1 MVLADSFYYQPV
13 QIDTINTRVNADLF
27 AKEGDANGRGMVV
40 QITENGIIKD
50 TTGIT
55 LRLQWSHLSVVASG
69 FKEFEVVD
77 ATKGLYKVQYPTSML
92 HRGRVEAFIRIA
104 DNDILSG
111 TRNLLITVER
121 MVGSDETIE
130 AADDFSALQSAL
142 TKLSIWESTISG
154 KADKTEVEVERKRI
168 DNLIALPEGATT
180 NDARLEDIKIGADG
194 IIYDSPGTA
203 VRKIGADLNQN
214 IIPLQNEFEN
224 GNFKNTG
231 GWYGKT
237 ASVSVS
243 ENVLKVVPNGIY
255 ARILSHTINNLI
267 VGDTYYISLDF
278 KTLKETDAVN
288 FPNFS
293 PVLYFPDNV
302 GMGEF
307 TTISGISEATSSEF
321 RFNMYLPPDATDFS
335 TYEMYVKNAIAI
347 NLSKTFSDSNRP
359 TKELL
364 DALVLGSPTIWWGER
379 NAFSQKQLFDLNNL
393 KIDAERKRIDN
404 LIALPGG
411 ATTNDARLED
421 IKIGADGIIYD
432 SPGNAVRKIGADL
445 NQNIIPL
452 QNEFE
457 NGNFKNTGGW
467 YGKTASVSVSE
478 NVLKVVPNGIYAR
491 ILSHTINN
499 LIVGDTYYISL
510 DFKTLKETDAVNF
523 PNFSPVLYFPDNV
536 GMGEFTTISGISEA
550 TSSEF
555 RFNMYLPPDA
565 TDFSTYEMY
574 VKNAIAINLSKTF
587 SDSNRPT
594 KELLD
599 ALVLGSPTIW
609 WGERNAFSQKQL
621 FDLNNLKI
629 DAISN
634 NKLKVMS
641 FNCGTWYDG
650 VTRVPDIEV
659 EEITFY
665 TRKLFGEFDCDFV
678 LGQEFSEYFDV
689 SNTIL
694 AIPHVMDFKYE
705 YNTEGSYEH
714 VSSSLRCP
722 VISKFPISGT
732 SLTGFSS
739 GVTKRHYVKTY
750 SQINGKNV
758 CFISTLLDKND
769 TYRLSQ
775 MQQLIAVM
783 NQEEYVVLGGDFNI
797 KDKVEYAIFTNAGYA
812 LANGGVLGWFDTLAS
827 YTDDVVRPI
836 DNIIVSPNIRIENVF
851 VDEKRPDDHRAII
864 ADLSF

>member
-1 MVLADSFYYQPV
+1 MVLADSFYYQLV

-194 IIYDSPGTA
+194 IIYDSPGNA

-231 GWYGKT
+231 GWWGKT

-255 ARILSHTINNLI
+255 ARILTHTINNLI

-321 RFNMYLPPDATDFS
+321 RFNMYT
-335 TYEMYVKNAIAI
+335 
-347 NLSKTFSDSNRP
+347 
-359 TKELL
+359 
-364 DALVLGSPTIWWGER
+364 
-379 NAFSQKQLFDLNNL
+379 
-393 KIDAERKRIDN
+393 
-404 LIALPGG
+404 
-411 ATTNDARLED
+411 
-421 IKIGADGIIYD
+421 
-432 SPGNAVRKIGADL
+432 
-445 NQNIIPL
+445 
-452 QNEFE
+452 
-457 NGNFKNTGGW
+457 
-467 YGKTASVSVSE
+467 
-478 NVLKVVPNGIYAR
+478 
-491 ILSHTINN
+491 
-499 LIVGDTYYISL
+499 
-510 DFKTLKETDAVNF
+510 
-523 PNFSPVLYFPDNV
+523 
-536 GMGEFTTISGISEA
+536 
-550 TSSEF
+550 
-555 RFNMYLPPDA
+555 PPDA

-705 YNTEGSYEH
+705 YNTEGSYTPI
-714 VSSSLRCP
+714 SSSLRCP
-722 VISKFPISGT
+722 VISKVPISGT
-732 SLTGFSS
+732 SLTVFSS
-739 GVTKRHYVKTY
+739 GDTKRHYVKTY

-758 CFISTLLDKND
+758 CFISTLLDKNN

-775 MQQLIAVM
+775 MEQLITVM

-827 YTDDVVRPI
+827 YTDEVVRPI

-864 ADLSF
+864 AELSF

>member
-142 TKLSIWESTISG
+142 TKLSIWESTIRG

-168 DNLIALPEGATT
+168 DNLIALPE
-180 NDARLEDIKIGADG
+180 
-194 IIYDSPGTA
+194 
-203 VRKIGADLNQN
+203 
-214 IIPLQNEFEN
+214 
-224 GNFKNTG
+224 
-231 GWYGKT
+231 
-237 ASVSVS
+237 
-243 ENVLKVVPNGIY
+243 
-255 ARILSHTINNLI
+255 
-267 VGDTYYISLDF
+267 
-278 KTLKETDAVN
+278 
-288 FPNFS
+288 
-293 PVLYFPDNV
+293 
-302 GMGEF
+302 
-307 TTISGISEATSSEF
+307 
-321 RFNMYLPPDATDFS
+321 
-335 TYEMYVKNAIAI
+335 
-347 NLSKTFSDSNRP
+347 
-359 TKELL
+359 
-364 DALVLGSPTIWWGER
+364 
-379 NAFSQKQLFDLNNL
+379 
-393 KIDAERKRIDN
+393 
-404 LIALPGG
+404 G

-491 ILSHTINN
+491 ILTHTINN

-555 RFNMYLPPDA
+555 RFNMYTPPDA

-775 MQQLIAVM
+775 MQQLITVM

-827 YTDDVVRPI
+827 YTDEVVRPI

-851 VDEKRPDDHRAII
+851 VDEKRADDHRAII
-864 ADLSF
+864 AELSF

>member
-40 QITENGIIKD
+40 QITENGMIKD

-55 LRLQWSHLSVVASG
+55 LRLQWSHISVGTSG
-69 FKEFEVVD
+69 FTDFEIVD
-77 ATKGLYKVQYPTSML
+77 ATKGLYKVKYPTSML

-104 DNDILSG
+104 DNGILSG
-111 TRNLLITVER
+111 TRNLMITVER

-154 KADKTEVEVERKRI
+154 KADKTEVEVERRRI
-168 DNLIALPEGATT
+168 DNLIALPE
-180 NDARLEDIKIGADG
+180 
-194 IIYDSPGTA
+194 
-203 VRKIGADLNQN
+203 
-214 IIPLQNEFEN
+214 
-224 GNFKNTG
+224 
-231 GWYGKT
+231 
-237 ASVSVS
+237 
-243 ENVLKVVPNGIY
+243 
-255 ARILSHTINNLI
+255 
-267 VGDTYYISLDF
+267 
-278 KTLKETDAVN
+278 
-288 FPNFS
+288 
-293 PVLYFPDNV
+293 
-302 GMGEF
+302 
-307 TTISGISEATSSEF
+307 
-321 RFNMYLPPDATDFS
+321 
-335 TYEMYVKNAIAI
+335 
-347 NLSKTFSDSNRP
+347 
-359 TKELL
+359 
-364 DALVLGSPTIWWGER
+364 
-379 NAFSQKQLFDLNNL
+379 
-393 KIDAERKRIDN
+393 
-404 LIALPGG
+404 G

-467 YGKTASVSVSE
+467 WGKTASVSVSE

-510 DFKTLKETDAVNF
+510 DFKTLKETDVVNF

-555 RFNMYLPPDA
+555 RFNMYIPPDA
-565 TDFSTYEMY
+565 TDFRTYEMY

-775 MQQLIAVM
+775 MQQLITVM

-827 YTDDVVRPI
+827 YTDEVVRPI

-864 ADLSF
+864 AELSF

>member
-1 MVLADSFYYQPV
+1 MVLADSFYYQLV

-142 TKLSIWESTISG
+142 TKLSIWESTIRG

-194 IIYDSPGTA
+194 TIYDSPGDA
-203 VRKIGADLNQN
+203 VRKIGVDLNQN

-255 ARILSHTINNLI
+255 ARILTNTINNLI

-278 KTLKETDAVN
+278 KTLKETDVVN

-321 RFNMYLPPDATDFS
+321 RFNMYTPPDATDF
-335 TYEMYVKNAIAI
+335 N
-347 NLSKTFSDSNRP
+347 
-359 TKELL
+359 
-364 DALVLGSPTIWWGER
+364 
-379 NAFSQKQLFDLNNL
+379 
-393 KIDAERKRIDN
+393 
-404 LIALPGG
+404 
-411 ATTNDARLED
+411 
-421 IKIGADGIIYD
+421 
-432 SPGNAVRKIGADL
+432 
-445 NQNIIPL
+445 
-452 QNEFE
+452 
-457 NGNFKNTGGW
+457 
-467 YGKTASVSVSE
+467 
-478 NVLKVVPNGIYAR
+478 
-491 ILSHTINN
+491 
-499 LIVGDTYYISL
+499 
-510 DFKTLKETDAVNF
+510 
-523 PNFSPVLYFPDNV
+523 
-536 GMGEFTTISGISEA
+536 
-550 TSSEF
+550 
-555 RFNMYLPPDA
+555 
-565 TDFSTYEMY
+565 TYEMY

-775 MQQLIAVM
+775 MQQLITVM

-827 YTDDVVRPI
+827 YTDEVVRPI

-851 VDEKRPDDHRAII
+851 VDEKRADDHRAII
-864 ADLSF
+864 AELSF

>member
-1 MVLADSFYYQPV
+1 MVLADSFYYQLV

-154 KADKTEVEVERKRI
+154 KADKTEVEVERQRI
-168 DNLIALPEGATT
+168 DNLIALPGGATT

-231 GWYGKT
+231 GWYGKV

-255 ARILSHTINNLI
+255 ARILTHTINNLI

-321 RFNMYLPPDATDFS
+321 RFNMYT
-335 TYEMYVKNAIAI
+335 
-347 NLSKTFSDSNRP
+347 
-359 TKELL
+359 
-364 DALVLGSPTIWWGER
+364 
-379 NAFSQKQLFDLNNL
+379 
-393 KIDAERKRIDN
+393 
-404 LIALPGG
+404 
-411 ATTNDARLED
+411 
-421 IKIGADGIIYD
+421 
-432 SPGNAVRKIGADL
+432 
-445 NQNIIPL
+445 
-452 QNEFE
+452 
-457 NGNFKNTGGW
+457 
-467 YGKTASVSVSE
+467 
-478 NVLKVVPNGIYAR
+478 
-491 ILSHTINN
+491 
-499 LIVGDTYYISL
+499 
-510 DFKTLKETDAVNF
+510 
-523 PNFSPVLYFPDNV
+523 
-536 GMGEFTTISGISEA
+536 
-550 TSSEF
+550 
-555 RFNMYLPPDA
+555 PPDA

-775 MQQLIAVM
+775 MQQLITVM

-827 YTDDVVRPI
+827 YTDEVVRPI

-864 ADLSF
+864 AELSF

>member
-1 MVLADSFYYQPV
+1 MVLSDSFYYQPV

-194 IIYDSPGTA
+194 IIYDSPGNA

-231 GWYGKT
+231 GWWGKT

-255 ARILSHTINNLI
+255 ARILTNTINNLI

-278 KTLKETDAVN
+278 KTLKETDVVN

-321 RFNMYLPPDATDFS
+321 RFNMY
-335 TYEMYVKNAIAI
+335 I
-347 NLSKTFSDSNRP
+347 
-359 TKELL
+359 
-364 DALVLGSPTIWWGER
+364 
-379 NAFSQKQLFDLNNL
+379 
-393 KIDAERKRIDN
+393 
-404 LIALPGG
+404 
-411 ATTNDARLED
+411 
-421 IKIGADGIIYD
+421 
-432 SPGNAVRKIGADL
+432 
-445 NQNIIPL
+445 
-452 QNEFE
+452 
-457 NGNFKNTGGW
+457 
-467 YGKTASVSVSE
+467 
-478 NVLKVVPNGIYAR
+478 
-491 ILSHTINN
+491 
-499 LIVGDTYYISL
+499 
-510 DFKTLKETDAVNF
+510 
-523 PNFSPVLYFPDNV
+523 
-536 GMGEFTTISGISEA
+536 
-550 TSSEF
+550 
-555 RFNMYLPPDA
+555 PPDA

-775 MQQLIAVM
+775 MQQLITVM

-827 YTDDVVRPI
+827 YTDEVVRPI

-864 ADLSF
+864 AELSF

>member
-1 MVLADSFYYQPV
+1 MVLADSFYYQLV

-92 HRGRVEAFIRIA
+92 HRGRVEAFIRIV
-104 DNDILSG
+104 DNDMLSG

-142 TKLSIWESTISG
+142 TKLSIWEPIISG

-168 DNLIALPEGATT
+168 DNLIALPE
-180 NDARLEDIKIGADG
+180 
-194 IIYDSPGTA
+194 
-203 VRKIGADLNQN
+203 
-214 IIPLQNEFEN
+214 
-224 GNFKNTG
+224 
-231 GWYGKT
+231 
-237 ASVSVS
+237 
-243 ENVLKVVPNGIY
+243 
-255 ARILSHTINNLI
+255 
-267 VGDTYYISLDF
+267 
-278 KTLKETDAVN
+278 
-288 FPNFS
+288 
-293 PVLYFPDNV
+293 
-302 GMGEF
+302 
-307 TTISGISEATSSEF
+307 
-321 RFNMYLPPDATDFS
+321 
-335 TYEMYVKNAIAI
+335 
-347 NLSKTFSDSNRP
+347 
-359 TKELL
+359 
-364 DALVLGSPTIWWGER
+364 
-379 NAFSQKQLFDLNNL
+379 
-393 KIDAERKRIDN
+393 
-404 LIALPGG
+404 G

-467 YGKTASVSVSE
+467 YGKVASVSVSE

-491 ILSHTINN
+491 ILTHTINN

-510 DFKTLKETDAVNF
+510 DFKTLKETDVVNF

-536 GMGEFTTISGISEA
+536 GMGEFTTISGISKA

-555 RFNMYLPPDA
+555 RFNMYTPPDA

-775 MQQLIAVM
+775 MQQLITVM

-827 YTDDVVRPI
+827 YTDEVVRPI

-851 VDEKRPDDHRAII
+851 VDEKRADDHRAII
-864 ADLSF
+864 AELSF

>member
-1 MVLADSFYYQPV
+1 MVLADSFYYQLV

-154 KADKTEVEVERKRI
+154 KADKTEVEVERQRI
-168 DNLIALPEGATT
+168 DNLIALPGGATT

-231 GWYGKT
+231 GWWGKT

-255 ARILSHTINNLI
+255 ARILTHTINNLI

-321 RFNMYLPPDATDFS
+321 RFNMYT
-335 TYEMYVKNAIAI
+335 
-347 NLSKTFSDSNRP
+347 
-359 TKELL
+359 
-364 DALVLGSPTIWWGER
+364 
-379 NAFSQKQLFDLNNL
+379 
-393 KIDAERKRIDN
+393 
-404 LIALPGG
+404 
-411 ATTNDARLED
+411 
-421 IKIGADGIIYD
+421 
-432 SPGNAVRKIGADL
+432 
-445 NQNIIPL
+445 
-452 QNEFE
+452 
-457 NGNFKNTGGW
+457 
-467 YGKTASVSVSE
+467 
-478 NVLKVVPNGIYAR
+478 
-491 ILSHTINN
+491 
-499 LIVGDTYYISL
+499 
-510 DFKTLKETDAVNF
+510 
-523 PNFSPVLYFPDNV
+523 
-536 GMGEFTTISGISEA
+536 
-550 TSSEF
+550 
-555 RFNMYLPPDA
+555 PPDA

-775 MQQLIAVM
+775 MQQLITVM

-827 YTDDVVRPI
+827 YTDEVVRPI

-864 ADLSF
+864 AELSF

>member
-1 MVLADSFYYQPV
+1 MYPKTPTFDVALKSTERQWVQKIPEVYTNDLNSVSIQFKITDCTDTELTGSTAIVLLKMRDGSFFQGPSVDVTRTLNVFSYTLKENEGNHDGLAEIQLIV
-13 QIDTINTRVNADLF
+13 TIDTKKFATQKYNFKVITGLDSEVAREIMIHDWSTLTTEARAYIDEFAANEILRQAGYDADHAQALLDQSNY
-27 AKEGDANGRGMVV
+27 AVLLEGV
-40 QITENGIIKD
+40 
-50 TTGIT
+50 
-55 LRLQWSHLSVVASG
+55 
-69 FKEFEVVD
+69 
-77 ATKGLYKVQYPTSML
+77 
-92 HRGRVEAFIRIA
+92 
-104 DNDILSG
+104 
-111 TRNLLITVER
+111 
-121 MVGSDETIE
+121 
-130 AADDFSALQSAL
+130 
-142 TKLSIWESTISG
+142 
-154 KADKTEVEVERKRI
+154 
-168 DNLIALPEGATT
+168 TT

-194 IIYDSPGTA
+194 IIYDSPGNA

-231 GWYGKT
+231 GWWGKT

-321 RFNMYLPPDATDFS
+321 RFNMY
-335 TYEMYVKNAIAI
+335 I
-347 NLSKTFSDSNRP
+347 
-359 TKELL
+359 
-364 DALVLGSPTIWWGER
+364 
-379 NAFSQKQLFDLNNL
+379 
-393 KIDAERKRIDN
+393 
-404 LIALPGG
+404 
-411 ATTNDARLED
+411 
-421 IKIGADGIIYD
+421 
-432 SPGNAVRKIGADL
+432 
-445 NQNIIPL
+445 
-452 QNEFE
+452 
-457 NGNFKNTGGW
+457 
-467 YGKTASVSVSE
+467 
-478 NVLKVVPNGIYAR
+478 
-491 ILSHTINN
+491 
-499 LIVGDTYYISL
+499 
-510 DFKTLKETDAVNF
+510 
-523 PNFSPVLYFPDNV
+523 
-536 GMGEFTTISGISEA
+536 
-550 TSSEF
+550 
-555 RFNMYLPPDA
+555 PPDA

-705 YNTEGSYEH
+705 YNTEGSYTPI
-714 VSSSLRCP
+714 SSSLRCP
-722 VISKFPISGT
+722 VISKVPISGT
-732 SLTGFSS
+732 SLTVFSS
-739 GVTKRHYVKTY
+739 GDTKRHYVKTY

-775 MQQLIAVM
+775 MQQLITVM

-827 YTDDVVRPI
+827 YTDEVVRPI

-864 ADLSF
+864 AELSF

>member
-1 MVLADSFYYQPV
+1 MVLADSFYYQLV

-154 KADKTEVEVERKRI
+154 KADKTEVEVERRRI
-168 DNLIALPEGATT
+168 DNLIALPE
-180 NDARLEDIKIGADG
+180 
-194 IIYDSPGTA
+194 
-203 VRKIGADLNQN
+203 
-214 IIPLQNEFEN
+214 
-224 GNFKNTG
+224 
-231 GWYGKT
+231 
-237 ASVSVS
+237 
-243 ENVLKVVPNGIY
+243 
-255 ARILSHTINNLI
+255 
-267 VGDTYYISLDF
+267 
-278 KTLKETDAVN
+278 
-288 FPNFS
+288 
-293 PVLYFPDNV
+293 
-302 GMGEF
+302 
-307 TTISGISEATSSEF
+307 
-321 RFNMYLPPDATDFS
+321 
-335 TYEMYVKNAIAI
+335 
-347 NLSKTFSDSNRP
+347 
-359 TKELL
+359 
-364 DALVLGSPTIWWGER
+364 
-379 NAFSQKQLFDLNNL
+379 
-393 KIDAERKRIDN
+393 
-404 LIALPGG
+404 G

-467 YGKTASVSVSE
+467 WGKTASVSVSE

-510 DFKTLKETDAVNF
+510 DFKTLKETDVVNF

-555 RFNMYLPPDA
+555 RFNMYIPPDA

-705 YNTEGSYEH
+705 YNTEGSYTPI
-714 VSSSLRCP
+714 SSSLRCP

-775 MQQLIAVM
+775 MQQLITVM

-827 YTDDVVRPI
+827 YTDEVVRPI

-864 ADLSF
+864 AELSF

>member
-1 MVLADSFYYQPV
+1 MVLADSFYYQLV

-154 KADKTEVEVERKRI
+154 KADKTEVEVERRRI
-168 DNLIALPEGATT
+168 DNLIALPGGATT

-231 GWYGKT
+231 GWYGKV

-255 ARILSHTINNLI
+255 ARILTHTINNLI

-321 RFNMYLPPDATDFS
+321 RFNMYT
-335 TYEMYVKNAIAI
+335 
-347 NLSKTFSDSNRP
+347 
-359 TKELL
+359 
-364 DALVLGSPTIWWGER
+364 
-379 NAFSQKQLFDLNNL
+379 
-393 KIDAERKRIDN
+393 
-404 LIALPGG
+404 
-411 ATTNDARLED
+411 
-421 IKIGADGIIYD
+421 
-432 SPGNAVRKIGADL
+432 
-445 NQNIIPL
+445 
-452 QNEFE
+452 
-457 NGNFKNTGGW
+457 
-467 YGKTASVSVSE
+467 
-478 NVLKVVPNGIYAR
+478 
-491 ILSHTINN
+491 
-499 LIVGDTYYISL
+499 
-510 DFKTLKETDAVNF
+510 
-523 PNFSPVLYFPDNV
+523 
-536 GMGEFTTISGISEA
+536 
-550 TSSEF
+550 
-555 RFNMYLPPDA
+555 PPDA

-775 MQQLIAVM
+775 MQQLITVM

-827 YTDDVVRPI
+827 YTDEVVRPI

-864 ADLSF
+864 AELSF

>member
-154 KADKTEVEVERKRI
+154 KADKTEVEVERRRI

-194 IIYDSPGTA
+194 IIYDSPGNA

-231 GWYGKT
+231 GWYGKV

-243 ENVLKVVPNGIY
+243 KNVLKVVPNGIY
-255 ARILSHTINNLI
+255 ARILTHTINNLI

-321 RFNMYLPPDATDFS
+321 RFNMYT
-335 TYEMYVKNAIAI
+335 
-347 NLSKTFSDSNRP
+347 
-359 TKELL
+359 
-364 DALVLGSPTIWWGER
+364 
-379 NAFSQKQLFDLNNL
+379 
-393 KIDAERKRIDN
+393 
-404 LIALPGG
+404 
-411 ATTNDARLED
+411 
-421 IKIGADGIIYD
+421 
-432 SPGNAVRKIGADL
+432 
-445 NQNIIPL
+445 
-452 QNEFE
+452 
-457 NGNFKNTGGW
+457 
-467 YGKTASVSVSE
+467 
-478 NVLKVVPNGIYAR
+478 
-491 ILSHTINN
+491 
-499 LIVGDTYYISL
+499 
-510 DFKTLKETDAVNF
+510 
-523 PNFSPVLYFPDNV
+523 
-536 GMGEFTTISGISEA
+536 
-550 TSSEF
+550 
-555 RFNMYLPPDA
+555 PPDA

-775 MQQLIAVM
+775 MQQLITVM

-827 YTDDVVRPI
+827 YTDEVVRPI

-851 VDEKRPDDHRAII
+851 VDEKRADDHRAII
-864 ADLSF
+864 AELSF

>member
-1 MVLADSFYYQPV
+1 MVLADSFYYQLV

-154 KADKTEVEVERKRI
+154 KADKTEVEVERRRI

-194 IIYDSPGTA
+194 TIYDSPGNA

-231 GWYGKT
+231 GWSGKV

-243 ENVLKVVPNGIY
+243 ENVLKVVPNGTY
-255 ARILSHTINNLI
+255 ARILTHTINNLI

-307 TTISGISEATSSEF
+307 TTISGISKATSSEF
-321 RFNMYLPPDATDFS
+321 RFNMYT
-335 TYEMYVKNAIAI
+335 
-347 NLSKTFSDSNRP
+347 
-359 TKELL
+359 
-364 DALVLGSPTIWWGER
+364 
-379 NAFSQKQLFDLNNL
+379 
-393 KIDAERKRIDN
+393 
-404 LIALPGG
+404 
-411 ATTNDARLED
+411 
-421 IKIGADGIIYD
+421 
-432 SPGNAVRKIGADL
+432 
-445 NQNIIPL
+445 
-452 QNEFE
+452 
-457 NGNFKNTGGW
+457 
-467 YGKTASVSVSE
+467 
-478 NVLKVVPNGIYAR
+478 
-491 ILSHTINN
+491 
-499 LIVGDTYYISL
+499 
-510 DFKTLKETDAVNF
+510 
-523 PNFSPVLYFPDNV
+523 
-536 GMGEFTTISGISEA
+536 
-550 TSSEF
+550 
-555 RFNMYLPPDA
+555 PPDA

-775 MQQLIAVM
+775 MQQLITVM

-827 YTDDVVRPI
+827 YTDEVVRPI

-851 VDEKRPDDHRAII
+851 VDEKRADDHRAII
-864 ADLSF
+864 AELSF

>member
-1 MVLADSFYYQPV
+1 MVLADSFYYQLV

-194 IIYDSPGTA
+194 IIYDSPGNA
-203 VRKIGADLNQN
+203 VRKIGVDLNQN

-231 GWYGKT
+231 GWYGKV

-255 ARILSHTINNLI
+255 ARILTHTINNLI

-278 KTLKETDAVN
+278 KTLKETDVVN

-321 RFNMYLPPDATDFS
+321 RFNMYTPP
-335 TYEMYVKNAIAI
+335 
-347 NLSKTFSDSNRP
+347 
-359 TKELL
+359 
-364 DALVLGSPTIWWGER
+364 G
-379 NAFSQKQLFDLNNL
+379 
-393 KIDAERKRIDN
+393 
-404 LIALPGG
+404 
-411 ATTNDARLED
+411 
-421 IKIGADGIIYD
+421 
-432 SPGNAVRKIGADL
+432 
-445 NQNIIPL
+445 
-452 QNEFE
+452 
-457 NGNFKNTGGW
+457 
-467 YGKTASVSVSE
+467 
-478 NVLKVVPNGIYAR
+478 
-491 ILSHTINN
+491 
-499 LIVGDTYYISL
+499 
-510 DFKTLKETDAVNF
+510 
-523 PNFSPVLYFPDNV
+523 
-536 GMGEFTTISGISEA
+536 
-550 TSSEF
+550 
-555 RFNMYLPPDA
+555 A

-775 MQQLIAVM
+775 MQQLITVM

-827 YTDDVVRPI
+827 YTDEVVRPI

-864 ADLSF
+864 AELSF

>member
-194 IIYDSPGTA
+194 IIYDSPGNA
-203 VRKIGADLNQN
+203 VRKIGVDLNQN

-231 GWYGKT
+231 GWYGKV

-243 ENVLKVVPNGIY
+243 KNVLKVVPNGIY
-255 ARILSHTINNLI
+255 ARILTHTINNLI

-321 RFNMYLPPDATDFS
+321 RFNMYT
-335 TYEMYVKNAIAI
+335 
-347 NLSKTFSDSNRP
+347 
-359 TKELL
+359 
-364 DALVLGSPTIWWGER
+364 
-379 NAFSQKQLFDLNNL
+379 
-393 KIDAERKRIDN
+393 
-404 LIALPGG
+404 
-411 ATTNDARLED
+411 
-421 IKIGADGIIYD
+421 
-432 SPGNAVRKIGADL
+432 
-445 NQNIIPL
+445 
-452 QNEFE
+452 
-457 NGNFKNTGGW
+457 
-467 YGKTASVSVSE
+467 
-478 NVLKVVPNGIYAR
+478 
-491 ILSHTINN
+491 
-499 LIVGDTYYISL
+499 
-510 DFKTLKETDAVNF
+510 
-523 PNFSPVLYFPDNV
+523 
-536 GMGEFTTISGISEA
+536 
-550 TSSEF
+550 
-555 RFNMYLPPDA
+555 PPDA

-705 YNTEGSYEH
+705 YNTEGSYTH

-775 MQQLIAVM
+775 MQQLITVM

-827 YTDDVVRPI
+827 YTDEVVRPI

-864 ADLSF
+864 AELSF

>member
-1 MVLADSFYYQPV
+1 MAEILLKPSSLSKIIPLSFDLNDTNASNAAQLMTKRQFNTADTDAWFEVNLEGFVDTSGSFDITLFNLNDKSVFNHTGKPFTTNPFYYKL
-13 QIDTINTRVNADLF
+13 DS
-27 AKEGDANGRGMVV
+27 E
-40 QITENGIIKD
+40 
-50 TTGIT
+50 
-55 LRLQWSHLSVVASG
+55 
-69 FKEFEVVD
+69 
-77 ATKGLYKVQYPTSML
+77 
-92 HRGRVEAFIRIA
+92 
-104 DNDILSG
+104 
-111 TRNLLITVER
+111 
-121 MVGSDETIE
+121 SDETTNEIRHAGRWIGQIVVTLANGDSATRKFIFDIE
-130 AADDFSALQSAL
+130 GHILDGADIQTILLEDYNALIATITASKDELTQYNVDYAALIADVTAAKEVMNQAEITRQITFDALVDSEMIAQNVEIKLAEKEATFAPRMLSVEQQLADTQADLQAGIGAL
-142 TKLSIWESTISG
+142 T
-154 KADKTEVEVERKRI
+154 ADAEVERKRI

-194 IIYDSPGTA
+194 IIYDSPGNA
-203 VRKIGADLNQN
+203 VRKIGVDLNQN
-214 IIPLQNEFEN
+214 IIPLKNEFEN

-231 GWYGKT
+231 GWSGTT

-278 KTLKETDAVN
+278 KTLKETDVVN

-307 TTISGISEATSSEF
+307 TTISGISEATSSGF
-321 RFNMYLPPDATDFS
+321 RFNMYT
-335 TYEMYVKNAIAI
+335 
-347 NLSKTFSDSNRP
+347 
-359 TKELL
+359 
-364 DALVLGSPTIWWGER
+364 
-379 NAFSQKQLFDLNNL
+379 
-393 KIDAERKRIDN
+393 
-404 LIALPGG
+404 
-411 ATTNDARLED
+411 
-421 IKIGADGIIYD
+421 
-432 SPGNAVRKIGADL
+432 
-445 NQNIIPL
+445 
-452 QNEFE
+452 
-457 NGNFKNTGGW
+457 
-467 YGKTASVSVSE
+467 
-478 NVLKVVPNGIYAR
+478 
-491 ILSHTINN
+491 
-499 LIVGDTYYISL
+499 
-510 DFKTLKETDAVNF
+510 
-523 PNFSPVLYFPDNV
+523 
-536 GMGEFTTISGISEA
+536 
-550 TSSEF
+550 
-555 RFNMYLPPDA
+555 PPDA

-705 YNTEGSYEH
+705 YNTEGSYAH

-722 VISKFPISGT
+722 VISKVPISGT
-732 SLTGFSS
+732 SLTVFSS
-739 GVTKRHYVKTY
+739 GATKRHYVKTY

-775 MQQLIAVM
+775 MQQLITVM

-827 YTDDVVRPI
+827 YTDEVVRPI

-864 ADLSF
+864 AELSF

>member
-194 IIYDSPGTA
+194 IIYDSPGNA

-231 GWYGKT
+231 GWWGKT

-255 ARILSHTINNLI
+255 ARILTHTINNLI

-321 RFNMYLPPDATDFS
+321 RFNMYT
-335 TYEMYVKNAIAI
+335 
-347 NLSKTFSDSNRP
+347 
-359 TKELL
+359 
-364 DALVLGSPTIWWGER
+364 
-379 NAFSQKQLFDLNNL
+379 
-393 KIDAERKRIDN
+393 
-404 LIALPGG
+404 
-411 ATTNDARLED
+411 
-421 IKIGADGIIYD
+421 
-432 SPGNAVRKIGADL
+432 
-445 NQNIIPL
+445 
-452 QNEFE
+452 
-457 NGNFKNTGGW
+457 
-467 YGKTASVSVSE
+467 
-478 NVLKVVPNGIYAR
+478 
-491 ILSHTINN
+491 
-499 LIVGDTYYISL
+499 
-510 DFKTLKETDAVNF
+510 
-523 PNFSPVLYFPDNV
+523 
-536 GMGEFTTISGISEA
+536 
-550 TSSEF
+550 
-555 RFNMYLPPDA
+555 PPDA

-705 YNTEGSYEH
+705 YNTEGSYTPI
-714 VSSSLRCP
+714 SSSLRCP
-722 VISKFPISGT
+722 VISKVPISGT
-732 SLTGFSS
+732 SLTVFSS
-739 GVTKRHYVKTY
+739 GDTKRHYVKTY

-758 CFISTLLDKND
+758 CFISTLLDKNN

-775 MQQLIAVM
+775 MEQLITVM

-827 YTDDVVRPI
+827 YTDEVVRPI

-864 ADLSF
+864 AELSF

>member
-40 QITENGIIKD
+40 QITENGIFKD

-55 LRLQWSHLSVVASG
+55 LRLQWSHISVGTSG
-69 FKEFEVVD
+69 FTDFEIVD
-77 ATKGLYKVQYPTSML
+77 ATKGLYKLKYPTSML
-92 HRGRVEAFIRIA
+92 HRGRVEAFIRIT
-104 DNDILSG
+104 DNGILSG
-111 TRNLLITVER
+111 TRNLMITVER

-130 AADDFSALQSAL
+130 ASDDFSALQTAL
-142 TKLSIWESTISG
+142 TKLSAWESTIRG

-194 IIYDSPGTA
+194 IIYDSPGNA
-203 VRKIGADLNQN
+203 VRKIGVDLNQN

-231 GWYGKT
+231 GWYGKV

-243 ENVLKVVPNGIY
+243 ENVLKVVPNGSY
-255 ARILSHTINNLI
+255 ARILTHTINNLI

-278 KTLKETDAVN
+278 KTLKETGTVN

-321 RFNMYLPPDATDFS
+321 RFNMYT
-335 TYEMYVKNAIAI
+335 
-347 NLSKTFSDSNRP
+347 
-359 TKELL
+359 
-364 DALVLGSPTIWWGER
+364 
-379 NAFSQKQLFDLNNL
+379 
-393 KIDAERKRIDN
+393 
-404 LIALPGG
+404 
-411 ATTNDARLED
+411 
-421 IKIGADGIIYD
+421 
-432 SPGNAVRKIGADL
+432 
-445 NQNIIPL
+445 
-452 QNEFE
+452 
-457 NGNFKNTGGW
+457 
-467 YGKTASVSVSE
+467 
-478 NVLKVVPNGIYAR
+478 
-491 ILSHTINN
+491 
-499 LIVGDTYYISL
+499 
-510 DFKTLKETDAVNF
+510 
-523 PNFSPVLYFPDNV
+523 
-536 GMGEFTTISGISEA
+536 
-550 TSSEF
+550 
-555 RFNMYLPPDA
+555 PPDA

-775 MQQLIAVM
+775 MQQLITVM

-827 YTDDVVRPI
+827 YTDEVVRPI

-864 ADLSF
+864 AELSF

>member
-1 MVLADSFYYQPV
+1 MVLADSFYYQLV

-154 KADKTEVEVERKRI
+154 KADKTEVEVERRRI
-168 DNLIALPEGATT
+168 DNLIALPE
-180 NDARLEDIKIGADG
+180 
-194 IIYDSPGTA
+194 
-203 VRKIGADLNQN
+203 
-214 IIPLQNEFEN
+214 
-224 GNFKNTG
+224 
-231 GWYGKT
+231 
-237 ASVSVS
+237 
-243 ENVLKVVPNGIY
+243 
-255 ARILSHTINNLI
+255 
-267 VGDTYYISLDF
+267 
-278 KTLKETDAVN
+278 
-288 FPNFS
+288 
-293 PVLYFPDNV
+293 
-302 GMGEF
+302 
-307 TTISGISEATSSEF
+307 
-321 RFNMYLPPDATDFS
+321 
-335 TYEMYVKNAIAI
+335 
-347 NLSKTFSDSNRP
+347 
-359 TKELL
+359 
-364 DALVLGSPTIWWGER
+364 
-379 NAFSQKQLFDLNNL
+379 
-393 KIDAERKRIDN
+393 
-404 LIALPGG
+404 G

-510 DFKTLKETDAVNF
+510 DFKTLKETDTVNF

-555 RFNMYLPPDA
+555 RFNMYTPPDA

-775 MQQLIAVM
+775 MQQLITVM

-827 YTDDVVRPI
+827 YTDEVVRPI

-864 ADLSF
+864 AELSF

>member
-154 KADKTEVEVERKRI
+154 KADKTEVEVERRRI

-180 NDARLEDIKIGADG
+180 N
-194 IIYDSPGTA
+194 
-203 VRKIGADLNQN
+203 N
-214 IIPLQNEFEN
+214 
-224 GNFKNTG
+224 
-231 GWYGKT
+231 
-237 ASVSVS
+237 
-243 ENVLKVVPNGIY
+243 
-255 ARILSHTINNLI
+255 
-267 VGDTYYISLDF
+267 
-278 KTLKETDAVN
+278 
-288 FPNFS
+288 
-293 PVLYFPDNV
+293 
-302 GMGEF
+302 
-307 TTISGISEATSSEF
+307 
-321 RFNMYLPPDATDFS
+321 
-335 TYEMYVKNAIAI
+335 
-347 NLSKTFSDSNRP
+347 
-359 TKELL
+359 
-364 DALVLGSPTIWWGER
+364 
-379 NAFSQKQLFDLNNL
+379 
-393 KIDAERKRIDN
+393 
-404 LIALPGG
+404 
-411 ATTNDARLED
+411 ARLED

-491 ILSHTINN
+491 ILTHTINN

-555 RFNMYLPPDA
+555 RFNMYTPPDA

-775 MQQLIAVM
+775 MQQLITVM

-827 YTDDVVRPI
+827 YTDEVVRPI

-851 VDEKRPDDHRAII
+851 VDEKRADDHRAII
-864 ADLSF
+864 AELSF

>member
-92 HRGRVEAFIRIA
+92 HRGRVEAFIRIT
-104 DNDILSG
+104 DNGILSG
-111 TRNLLITVER
+111 TRNLMITVER
-121 MVGSDETIE
+121 MVGNDETIE

-194 IIYDSPGTA
+194 IIYDSPGNA

-231 GWYGKT
+231 GWYGKV

-243 ENVLKVVPNGIY
+243 ENVLKVVPKGIY

-278 KTLKETDAVN
+278 KTLKETDVVN

-321 RFNMYLPPDATDFS
+321 RFNMYTPP
-335 TYEMYVKNAIAI
+335 
-347 NLSKTFSDSNRP
+347 
-359 TKELL
+359 
-364 DALVLGSPTIWWGER
+364 G
-379 NAFSQKQLFDLNNL
+379 
-393 KIDAERKRIDN
+393 
-404 LIALPGG
+404 
-411 ATTNDARLED
+411 
-421 IKIGADGIIYD
+421 
-432 SPGNAVRKIGADL
+432 
-445 NQNIIPL
+445 
-452 QNEFE
+452 
-457 NGNFKNTGGW
+457 
-467 YGKTASVSVSE
+467 
-478 NVLKVVPNGIYAR
+478 
-491 ILSHTINN
+491 
-499 LIVGDTYYISL
+499 
-510 DFKTLKETDAVNF
+510 
-523 PNFSPVLYFPDNV
+523 
-536 GMGEFTTISGISEA
+536 
-550 TSSEF
+550 
-555 RFNMYLPPDA
+555 A

-705 YNTEGSYEH
+705 YNTEGSYDPI
-714 VSSSLRCP
+714 SSSLRCP
-722 VISKFPISGT
+722 VISKVPISGT
-732 SLTGFSS
+732 SLTVFSS

-775 MQQLIAVM
+775 MQQLITVM

-797 KDKVEYAIFTNAGYA
+797 KDKVEYTIFTNAGYA

-827 YTDDVVRPI
+827 YTDEVVRPI

-864 ADLSF
+864 AELSF